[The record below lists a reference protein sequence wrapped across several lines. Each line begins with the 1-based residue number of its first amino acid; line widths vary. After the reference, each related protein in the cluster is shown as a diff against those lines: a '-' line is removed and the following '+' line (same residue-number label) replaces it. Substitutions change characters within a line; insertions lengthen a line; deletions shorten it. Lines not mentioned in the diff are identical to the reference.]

1 VVISGSALTVAVQTV
16 DCERLPISRG
26 GQLLILSI
34 SAAKVATLQHQ
45 GGAWYAGAVPDSW
58 IREPGA
64 YNLTIES
71 IHGAET
77 VSSLRIPFEVR
88 CGDSEEKDLS
98 GRCRPRCKD
107 EPGFNWLDA
116 KANACKKRPEM
127 ALKAASDKL
136 SITHTKALSNP
147 VSKSTVEVRLA
158 SGDVDGISAVE
169 WIASSSAGWLRL
181 GQSNGTVNSDAPVAQ
196 MNLVLDSTGL
206 NDTGVASLLR
216 ANITVVSRMAGRS
229 DLFDK
234 GTHLLTMEVQVAIL
248 AVPSVTRA
256 DVRIQRSSG
265 EDLMDGGSVVSGDAL
280 IITANTFDYER
291 LPISREG
298 LQLTVHLVGGRDLLK
313 LLEMRYREGNT
324 YRSEV
329 PSSWLEKAGSYS
341 LNISNTVEI
350 RFEVSKSN
358 RSVYIGAA
366 IASVRW
372 GWYVLHPWVSLHRR
386 VFMRAAAWH
395 GVYHHGRPFVQ
406 ESATCE
412 GVYKL
417 VCIL

>member
-1 VVISGSALTVAVQTV
+1 M
-16 DCERLPISRG
+16 
-26 GQLLILSI
+26 
-34 SAAKVATLQHQ
+34 
-45 GGAWYAGAVPDSW
+45 
-58 IREPGA
+58 
-64 YNLTIES
+64 
-71 IHGAET
+71 
-77 VSSLRIPFEVR
+77 R

-127 ALKAASDKL
+127 ALKTASDKL

-158 SGDVDGISAVE
+158 SGDVDGMSAVE

-181 GQSNGTVNSDAPVAQ
+181 RQRNGTVNSDAPVAQ

-248 AVPSVTRA
+248 AAPSVTLA

-265 EDLMDGGSVVSGDAL
+265 EDLVDGGSVVTGDAL
-280 IITANTFDYER
+280 TITASAFDYER
-291 LPISREG
+291 LPISRAG
-298 LQLTVHLVGGRDLLK
+298 LQLTVHLVGGGGLLK

-341 LNISNTVEI
+341 LRIGDMVEI
-350 RFEVSKSN
+350 RFEVSASN
-358 RSVYIGAA
+358 RSLYIGAA
-366 IASVRW
+366 IASV
-372 GWYVLHPWVSLHRR
+372 
-386 VFMRAAAWH
+386 
-395 GVYHHGRPFVQ
+395 
-406 ESATCE
+406 C
-412 GVYKL
+412 
-417 VCIL
+417 